1 MGTEWTERAAV
12 LDRWSGISDF
22 KAANVRCIRLSSEPL
37 VFRAYIPKHKHAHM
51 WVQTCRKV
59 ARCRLLRTFRKGV
72 ASGRCECAFWTALQF
87 AHSQRGQLCCSR
99 LSTLNLSSNQMSSEE
114 ASGFLSCLLSFTLLR
129 FIVFTLRLECT
140 INVGRGF

>member
-1 MGTEWTERAAV
+1 MGTEWTECAAV

-59 ARCRLLRTFRKGV
+59 ARCRLLRTFRKGLRTAD
-72 ASGRCECAFWTALQF
+72 ASVRFE
-87 AHSQRGQLCCSR
+87 QLFNSHAA
-99 LSTLNLSSNQMSSEE
+99 N
-114 ASGFLSCLLSFTLLR
+114 AVSCVVH
-129 FIVFTLRLECT
+129 VFPP
-140 INVGRGF
+140 

>member
-1 MGTEWTERAAV
+1 MGTEWTECAAV

-59 ARCRLLRTFRKGV
+59 ARCRLLRTFRKGLRTAD
-72 ASGRCECAFWTALQF
+72 ASV
-87 AHSQRGQLCCSR
+87 
-99 LSTLNLSSNQMSSEE
+99 
-114 ASGFLSCLLSFTLLR
+114 R
-129 FIVFTLRLECT
+129 FE
-140 INVGRGF
+140 